1 MNRITLHL
9 ARLILPLLLLPL
21 LAACQRGRSTYMR
34 QQLAHLQALNQ
45 ADSLLTDDSLAQALA
60 FYFDAHGTPNEQMEA
75 HYLLGRTHA
84 DRGEAPAAIAAYHDA
99 IDRADSNIAN
109 EKAIIRYIWHKWH
122 DSHE

>member
-21 LAACQRGRSTYMR
+21 LAACQWGRSTYMR

-60 FYFDAHGTPNEQMEA
+60 LYFDDHGTPNEQMEA

-84 DRGEAPAAIAAYHDA
+84 DRGEALLAPFLSWRSKRDFIGNSKSWRWNH
-99 IDRADSNIAN
+99 
-109 EKAIIRYIWHKWH
+109 
-122 DSHE
+122 